1 MYCSFKK
8 LLVYC
13 ARMAELYS
21 SCVYY
26 VHEYIYVCVSSLSP
40 PSSPLCFLTKLPN
53 FLELVFMYRYK
64 PIIQKKIW
72 QLCVCVCVQD
82 FILCLPPFL
91 SLCLL
96 IGIALSPS
104 SSQFR
109 DIYTSLIV
117 KKRINDIVFNYKVF
131 NRYFLLDE
139 IKKYN
144 MYLPLI
150 FALSNQHLNCRINN
164 RR

>member
-26 VHEYIYVCVSSLSP
+26 VYEYIYVCVSSLSP

-72 QLCVCVCVQD
+72 QLCVCLCVCVCVCVSM
-82 FILCLPPFL
+82 FLPSFSLWCVGGGKGSLPFWISKL
-91 SLCLL
+91 LL
-96 IGIALSPS
+96 I
-104 SSQFR
+104 
-109 DIYTSLIV
+109 
-117 KKRINDIVFNYKVF
+117 
-131 NRYFLLDE
+131 
-139 IKKYN
+139 
-144 MYLPLI
+144 
-150 FALSNQHLNCRINN
+150 
-164 RR
+164 

>member
-26 VHEYIYVCVSSLSP
+26 VYEYIYVCVSSLSP

-72 QLCVCVCVQD
+72 QLCVCVCVCAR
-82 FILCLPPFL
+82 LYP
-91 SLCLL
+91 
-96 IGIALSPS
+96 LSPS
-104 SSQFR
+104 LSLSVFVNWHCSLSLLLSIQGY
-109 DIYTSLIV
+109 IYFFDC
-117 KKRINDIVFNYKVF
+117 KEKNK
-131 NRYFLLDE
+131 
-139 IKKYN
+139 
-144 MYLPLI
+144 
-150 FALSNQHLNCRINN
+150 
-164 RR
+164 

>member
-1 MYCSFKK
+1 MINII
-8 LLVYC
+8 YC

-26 VHEYIYVCVSSLSP
+26 VYEYIYVCVSSLSP

-64 PIIQKKIW
+64 PIIQKKFGNY
-72 QLCVCVCVQD
+72 VCVCVQD

-96 IGIALSPS
+96 VGIALSPS
-104 SSQFR
+104 SCQFR

-144 MYLPLI
+144 IYLPLI
-150 FALSNQHLNCRINN
+150 CCNITTCFHDL
-164 RR
+164 

>member
-26 VHEYIYVCVSSLSP
+26 VYEYIYVCVSSLSP

-72 QLCVCVCVQD
+72 QLCVCVCVCVQD

-104 SSQFR
+104 SCQFR

-144 MYLPLI
+144 IYLPLI
-150 FALSNQHLNCRINN
+150 CCNITTCFHDL
-164 RR
+164 

>member
-26 VHEYIYVCVSSLSP
+26 VYEYIYVCVSSLSP

-72 QLCVCVCVQD
+72 QLCVCVCVCAR
-82 FILCLPPFL
+82 LYP
-91 SLCLL
+91 
-96 IGIALSPS
+96 LSPS
-104 SSQFR
+104 LSLSVFVNWHCSLSLLLSIQGYIYFYDCKEKNKMILSSIIKSLT
-109 DIYTSLIV
+109 DI
-117 KKRINDIVFNYKVF
+117 F
-131 NRYFLLDE
+131 
-139 IKKYN
+139 
-144 MYLPLI
+144 
-150 FALSNQHLNCRINN
+150 C
-164 RR
+164 

>member
-26 VHEYIYVCVSSLSP
+26 VYEYIYVCVSSLSP

-64 PIIQKKIW
+64 PIIQKKNW
-72 QLCVCVCVQD
+72 QLSLCVCVCVC
-82 FILCLPPFL
+82 LCVCVSPFFFLVVCRGEEWIPP
-91 SLCLL
+91 
-96 IGIALSPS
+96 
-104 SSQFR
+104 
-109 DIYTSLIV
+109 
-117 KKRINDIVFNYKVF
+117 
-131 NRYFLLDE
+131 LLDFK
-139 IKKYN
+139 ITS
-144 MYLPLI
+144 YLENTITTLI
-150 FALSNQHLNCRINN
+150 
-164 RR
+164 

>member
-26 VHEYIYVCVSSLSP
+26 VYEYIYVCVSLYVC
-40 PSSPLCFLTKLPN
+40 L
-53 FLELVFMYRYK
+53 
-64 PIIQKKIW
+64 W
-72 QLCVCVCVQD
+72 QLCVCVCVCVQD

-96 IGIALSPS
+96 VGIALSPS
-104 SSQFR
+104 SCQFR

-144 MYLPLI
+144 IYLPLI
-150 FALSNQHLNCRINN
+150 CCNITTCFHDL
-164 RR
+164 

>member
-26 VHEYIYVCVSSLSP
+26 VYEYIYVCVSSLSP

-64 PIIQKKIW
+64 PIIQKKN
-72 QLCVCVCVQD
+72 LATMCVCVCVQD

-104 SSQFR
+104 SCQFR

-117 KKRINDIVFNYKVF
+117 KKKNK
-131 NRYFLLDE
+131 
-139 IKKYN
+139 
-144 MYLPLI
+144 
-150 FALSNQHLNCRINN
+150 
-164 RR
+164 

>member
-26 VHEYIYVCVSSLSP
+26 VYEYIYVCVSSFSP

-104 SSQFR
+104 SCQFR

-139 IKKYN
+139 IKRYN
-144 MYLPLI
+144 IYLPLI
-150 FALSNQHLNCRINN
+150 YCNITTCFHDL
-164 RR
+164 